1 MADWRIDNA
10 HNLRGQRL
18 RRKKWTKPSD
28 EWDHDHCHGCM
39 AKFAEFEG
47 PDIQHEGYA
56 TCEEYRHGEDYAW
69 VCLQCFDDLHGEM
82 GWTATKV

>member
-1 MADWRIDNA
+1 
-10 HNLRGQRL
+10 
-18 RRKKWTKPSD
+18 
-28 EWDHDHCHGCM
+28 M

-56 TCEEYRHGEDYAW
+56 TCEEYRHGADYAW

-82 GWTATKV
+82 GWTADKV